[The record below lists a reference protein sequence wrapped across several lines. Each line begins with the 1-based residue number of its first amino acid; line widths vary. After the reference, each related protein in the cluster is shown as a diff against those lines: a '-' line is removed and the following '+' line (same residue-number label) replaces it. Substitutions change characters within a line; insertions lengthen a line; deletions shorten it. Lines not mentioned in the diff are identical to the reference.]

1 MSYESLNNNMEK
13 SQIIENN
20 NFYMLGR
27 HDNFWES
34 TCEEHF
40 FENEINL
47 YKTKEELIE
56 NEIKNDYKKIPE
68 SIYYLWNIEKTRQK
82 GRIIFYKIKKSEN
95 YFPFIKDKILY
106 SIMGTKIENGEKFYF
121 KDFNVY
127 AIEDLKKDIVL
138 KKYIDTEENIVDK
151 GEDILE
157 MYFGFDKF
165 ESYEEFVERI
175 NQRIDTFILDEKEF
189 DDKDKK
195 VKYIRSYGIEVRNKR
210 QCKKVIKKYRKVLI
224 DNFRNENKTKRFY
237 FWDNLKNIFR
247 I

>member
-1 MSYESLNNNMEK
+1 MFYESLNDNMEEN
-13 SQIIENN
+13 QIIENN

-56 NEIKNDYKKIPE
+56 NEIKNDYKKNPE

-82 GRIIFYKIKKSEN
+82 GRMIFYKIKKSEN

-127 AIEDLKKDIVL
+127 SIEDLKK
-138 KKYIDTEENIVDK
+138 YINTEENIVDK
-151 GEDILE
+151 GDDILE
-157 MYFGFDKF
+157 MYFDFEKF
-165 ESYEEFVERI
+165 ENYEEFIGRI
-175 NQRIDTFILDEKEF
+175 NARIDTFILNEKEF

>member
-1 MSYESLNNNMEK
+1 MKNDD
-13 SQIIENN
+13 
-20 NFYMLGR
+20 FYMLGR

-56 NEIKNDYKKIPE
+56 NEVKNDYRKPE
-68 SIYYLWNIEKTRQK
+68 IIYYLWNIEKTRQK

>member
-1 MSYESLNNNMEK
+1 MKND
-13 SQIIENN
+13 

-95 YFPFIKDKILY
+95 YFPFIKDKVLH

-127 AIEDLKKDIVL
+127 SIEDLKKDVVL
-138 KKYIDTEENIVDK
+138 KKYINTEENIVDK
-151 GEDILE
+151 GDDILE
-157 MYFGFDKF
+157 IYFDFEKF

-195 VKYIRSYGIEVRNKR
+195 VKYIRSYGIEVRNKK

-237 FWDNLKNIFR
+237 FWDNLKNIFK

>member
-1 MSYESLNNNMEK
+1 MFNESLINNIEEN
-13 SQIIENN
+13 QIIENN

-56 NEIKNDYKKIPE
+56 NEIKNNCKKKPE

-95 YFPFIKDKILY
+95 YFLFIKDKVLH

-127 AIEDLKKDIVL
+127 SIEDLKKDVVL
-138 KKYIDTEENIVDK
+138 KKYIDDEENIVDK
-151 GEDILE
+151 GDNILE
-157 MYFGFDKF
+157 MYFDG
-165 ESYEEFVERI
+165 
-175 NQRIDTFILDEKEF
+175 
-189 DDKDKK
+189 
-195 VKYIRSYGIEVRNKR
+195 
-210 QCKKVIKKYRKVLI
+210 
-224 DNFRNENKTKRFY
+224 ENK
-237 FWDNLKNIFR
+237 NGS
-247 I
+247 

>member
-1 MSYESLNNNMEK
+1 MFYESSNDNMEEN
-13 SQIIENN
+13 QIIENN

-68 SIYYLWNIEKTRQK
+68 TIYYLWNIEKTRQK

-157 MYFGFDKF
+157 MYFDFEKF

>member
-1 MSYESLNNNMEK
+1 MKNDD
-13 SQIIENN
+13 
-20 NFYMLGR
+20 FYMLGR

-95 YFPFIKDKILY
+95 YFPFIKDKVLH
-106 SIMGTKIENGEKFYF
+106 SIMGTKIENG
-121 KDFNVY
+121 VY
-127 AIEDLKKDIVL
+127 SIEDLKKDVVL
-138 KKYIDTEENIVDK
+138 KKYINTEENIVDK
-151 GEDILE
+151 GDDILE
-157 MYFGFDKF
+157 IYFDFEKF

>member
-1 MSYESLNNNMEK
+1 MKNDD
-13 SQIIENN
+13 
-20 NFYMLGR
+20 FYMLGR

-68 SIYYLWNIEKTRQK
+68 TIYYLWNIEKTRQK

-121 KDFNVY
+121 KDSNVY

-157 MYFGFDKF
+157 MYFDFEKF

>member
-1 MSYESLNNNMEK
+1 MFYESLNDNMEEN
-13 SQIIENN
+13 QIIENN

-95 YFPFIKDKILY
+95 YFPFIKDKVLH

-127 AIEDLKKDIVL
+127 SIEDLKKDVVL
-138 KKYIDTEENIVDK
+138 KKYINTEENIVDK
-151 GEDILE
+151 GDDILE
-157 MYFGFDKF
+157 IYFDFEKF

>member
-1 MSYESLNNNMEK
+1 MFNEILINDLEE
-13 SQIIENN
+13 SQIMENN
-20 NFYMLGR
+20 NFYILGR

-47 YKTKEELIE
+47 YKAKEELIE
-56 NEIKNDYKKIPE
+56 NEIKNNYKKKPE

-95 YFPFIKDKILY
+95 YFPFIKDKVLH

-121 KDFNVY
+121 KDFNAY
-127 AIEDLKKDIVL
+127 SIEDLKKDIVL
-138 KKYIDTEENIVDK
+138 KKYIDDEENIVDK
-151 GEDILE
+151 GDDILE
-157 MYFGFDKF
+157 MYFDFEKF

-175 NQRIDTFILDEKEF
+175 NARIYTFILDEKEF
-189 DDKDKK
+189 DDKK
-195 VKYIRSYGIEVRNKR
+195 VKYIRAYGIEVRNKK
-210 QCKKVIKKYRKVLI
+210 QCRKVIKKFRKVLT
-224 DNFRNENKTKRFY
+224 DNFINEKKTKKIY

-247 I
+247 L

>member
-56 NEIKNDYKKIPE
+56 NEVKNDYRKPE
-68 SIYYLWNIEKTRQK
+68 IIYYLWNIEKTRQK

-189 DDKDKK
+189 DDKDKN

>member
-1 MSYESLNNNMEK
+1 MKNDD
-13 SQIIENN
+13 
-20 NFYMLGR
+20 FYMLGR

-68 SIYYLWNIEKTRQK
+68 TIYYLWNIEKTRQK

-157 MYFGFDKF
+157 MYFDFEKF

>member
-1 MSYESLNNNMEK
+1 M
-13 SQIIENN
+13 ENN

-56 NEIKNDYKKIPE
+56 NEVKNDYRKPE
-68 SIYYLWNIEKTRQK
+68 IIYYLWNIEKTRQK

>member
-1 MSYESLNNNMEK
+1 MFYESLNDNMEEN
-13 SQIIENN
+13 QIIENN

-56 NEIKNDYKKIPE
+56 NEIKNDYKKNPE
-68 SIYYLWNIEKTRQK
+68 SIYYLWNVEKTRQK

-127 AIEDLKKDIVL
+127 SIEDLKK
-138 KKYIDTEENIVDK
+138 YINTEENIVDK
-151 GEDILE
+151 GDDILE
-157 MYFGFDKF
+157 MYFDFEKF
-165 ESYEEFVERI
+165 ENYEEFIGRI
-175 NQRIDTFILDEKEF
+175 NARIDTFILNEKEF

-210 QCKKVIKKYRKVLI
+210 QCKKVIKKYRKVLT
-224 DNFRNENKTKRFY
+224 DNFRNENKTKRIY
-237 FWDNLKNIFR
+237 FWDNLKNIFK

>member
-1 MSYESLNNNMEK
+1 MFNENLINDMEE

-20 NFYMLGR
+20 NFYILGR

-56 NEIKNDYKKIPE
+56 NEIKNDYKKKPE

-82 GRIIFYKIKKSEN
+82 GRIIFYRIKKSEN
-95 YFPFIKDKILY
+95 YFPFIKDKVLH

-121 KDFNVY
+121 KDFNIY
-127 AIEDLKKDIVL
+127 SIEDLKKDV
-138 KKYIDTEENIVDK
+138 V
-151 GEDILE
+151 LE
-157 MYFGFDKF
+157 MYFDFEKF

-175 NQRIDTFILDEKEF
+175 NARICTFILDEKEF
-189 DDKDKK
+189 DDKK
-195 VKYIRSYGIEVRNKR
+195 VKYIRAYGIEVRNKR
-210 QCKKVIKKYRKVLI
+210 QCKKVIKKFRKVLT
-224 DNFRNENKTKRFY
+224 DNFINEKKTKRIY

-247 I
+247 L

>member
-1 MSYESLNNNMEK
+1 MKNDD
-13 SQIIENN
+13 
-20 NFYMLGR
+20 FYMLGR

-56 NEIKNDYKKIPE
+56 NEIKNDYKKNPE

>member
-1 MSYESLNNNMEK
+1 MFYESLNDNMEEN
-13 SQIIENN
+13 QIIENN

-56 NEIKNDYKKIPE
+56 NEVKNDYRKPE
-68 SIYYLWNIEKTRQK
+68 IIYYLWNIEKTRQK